1 MSSKHGHSAAPLQV
15 AVELCQEC
23 LPHNR
28 IICGRTSASLAE
40 DRAVRT
46 PTARGTSPRGHGW
59 AVRGSLGVPTS
70 TRPSPCTPYTID
82 GTRLVLQDRSSPGQH
97 RRWAARSRPVLL
109 GHGRKSYYTY
119 TTHMLDTFMLV
130 AGDDARTSRSSPPIL
145 RQPVELGRS
154 SSPQWGSDVYRRYND
169 LKLTKE
175 GD

>member
-1 MSSKHGHSAAPLQV
+1 
-15 AVELCQEC
+15 
-23 LPHNR
+23 
-28 IICGRTSASLAE
+28 
-40 DRAVRT
+40 
-46 PTARGTSPRGHGW
+46 
-59 AVRGSLGVPTS
+59 
-70 TRPSPCTPYTID
+70 
-82 GTRLVLQDRSSPGQH
+82 
-97 RRWAARSRPVLL
+97 LL

-119 TTHMLDTFMLV
+119 TTHMFDTFMLV